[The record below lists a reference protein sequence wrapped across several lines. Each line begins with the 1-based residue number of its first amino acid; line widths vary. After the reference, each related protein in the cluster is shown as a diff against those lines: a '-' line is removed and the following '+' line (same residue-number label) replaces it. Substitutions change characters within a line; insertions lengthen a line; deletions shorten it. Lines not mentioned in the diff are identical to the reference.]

1 MTIFTKPDARKLQGA
16 ALAAALLLL
25 ASPTVAQRAAPAAGG
40 GPFAGL
46 AGTWQGN
53 GTITLA
59 GGNNERIRCRAT
71 YNVENDGNSLA
82 QNLRCASDS
91 YRFDLTS
98 AVRSQGGSLSGNWSE
113 STRNLAGNVS
123 GSASSGQI
131 QARVSSPGF
140 SADLSVSTRGNTQAV
155 TISSSNAELQGVNIM
170 MRRS

>member
-1 MTIFTKPDARKLQGA
+1 MTSFTKPDARKLQGA
-16 ALAAALLLL
+16 ALAAALLFVV
-25 ASPTVAQRAAPAAGG
+25 SPTVAQRAAPAAAG

-71 YNVENDGNSLA
+71 YNVDSDGNGLQ

-98 AVRSQGGSLSGNWSE
+98 AVTSRGGSLSGNWSE

-140 SADLSVSTRGNTQAV
+140 TADLLVSTRGNSQAV
-155 TISSSNAELQGVNIM
+155 TISSSNSELSGVNIT
-170 MRRS
+170 MRRG

>member
-1 MTIFTKPDARKLQGA
+1 MTIFTKADARKLQGA
-16 ALAAALLLL
+16 ALAAALLLV
-25 ASPTVAQRAAPAAGG
+25 ASPTVAQRAAPAG

-123 GSASSGQI
+123 GSASAGQI

-140 SADLSVSTRGNTQAV
+140 SADLSVSTRGNSQAV